1 MLTRRPVLL
10 ALAAAVAAVVGVC
23 VAASLQWVNRP
34 FMGFLLG
41 RNHIVAPIGLAHWTG
56 FQADVP
62 FGARLVGVGE
72 APAPPVTALV
82 ERTWQIPPRTPVSY
96 TFETADGTVTRT
108 IPVMRFTIGDWVSLF
123 GVWLVDGLLFLSL
136 GFGVAWLRPGR
147 TASAATLVF
156 GMAWGLTLLL
166 SLGDFHR
173 FHFRALYAAMQ
184 ALTPAALVVFAL
196 TFPDRPLPRRRTL
209 LMAALGAVM
218 VAQTAADVWLYE
230 RAPALWYRFFDVT
243 LVYLAGA
250 AIAST
255 VVLWRWY
262 RRAPASDRVRLQL
275 VGLGAVVAFGMP
287 ALVHLTGLVAGST
300 LPVNVLPIATAVF
313 PLVIGY
319 AVLQHDLFDLDPLLT
334 RGLFVAALVTVS
346 TTGYLGLVGLVH
358 AVQPAAPP
366 GLTGSMPFVFGLG
379 VVALVS
385 PLRQGVQLTVERFV
399 FRTRYD
405 VEEAVEELSQTL
417 AGTPARDD
425 ILASIRR
432 TLAATIG
439 AHPCLLLLPAPEGDD
454 VGGFA
459 AGGLHVAADD
469 PRLAG
474 RAQLVPLGLEPAA
487 DDPLARRGIVALVVL
502 RVGDDVEGVLAIG
515 AKHNGAPYGARDKTL
530 LRTLANQAAIAL
542 RNAASY
548 AALREL
554 TATLEQR
561 VAARTAE
568 LSATHAELLTTQ
580 QHLARAD
587 KLASLGRL
595 VAGVAHEINNPVA
608 FISSSVDLI
617 HRAALHLREGMAV
630 GPNGGDAA
638 EVRATIDQLVEN
650 ADICRDGAR
659 RAAHIVRELRVFSR
673 ATAEHTEPVDVH
685 AALER
690 ALQLLR
696 GEYRDR
702 IEVVRHFGVVPR
714 PRCNPG
720 QIDQV
725 CMNLLTNAVEAI
737 EGRGTIELRTFAADG
752 RVVLEVSDT
761 GGGIPPDVQERIFEP
776 FFTTKAG
783 TGTGLGLAI
792 VHSLVS
798 RHGGEIEVE
807 ARAGGGTTFRV
818 RLPVDPP
825 AQMRETSRE
834 TT

>member
-1 MLTRRPVLL
+1 MFAPGMLTRRPVLL
-10 ALAAAVAAVVGVC
+10 ALAALVAVVVGVC
-23 VAASLQWVNRP
+23 VAASVGWVNRP

-62 FGARLVGVGE
+62 FGARLIAVDG

-96 TFETADGTVTRT
+96 TFETTDGSVTRT

-123 GVWLVDGLLFLSL
+123 GVWLIDGGLFLCL

-147 TASAATLVF
+147 PASTATLVF
-156 GMAWGLTLLL
+156 GIAWGLTLLL

-173 FHFRALYAAMQ
+173 FHFRTLYAAMQ

-196 TFPDRPLPRRRTL
+196 TFPDRPLPVHRRQL
-209 LMAALGAVM
+209 LVVLGAVAL
-218 VAQTAADVWLYE
+218 AQTVADVWLYE

-243 LVYLAGA
+243 LVYLAA
-250 AIAST
+250 AALAST

-262 RRAPASDRVRLQL
+262 RRAPAGDRVRLQL
-275 VGLGAVVAFGMP
+275 VGLGAIVAFGMP
-287 ALVHLTGLVAGST
+287 ALIHLVGLAAGSA

-319 AVLQHDLFDLDPLLT
+319 AILQHDLFDLDPLVT
-334 RGLFVAALVTVS
+334 RGLFIAALVTVA
-346 TTGYLGLVGLVH
+346 TTGYLGLVGVVH

-366 GLTGSMPFVFGLG
+366 GLSGSMPFVFGLG

-385 PLRQGVQLTVERFV
+385 PIRQGVQLTVDRFV

-405 VEEAVEELSQTL
+405 VEAAMEELSGTL

-432 TLAATIG
+432 TLATTIG
-439 AHPCLLLLPAPEGDD
+439 PHPCLLLLPATD
-454 VGGFA
+454 GFA
-459 AGGLHVAADD
+459 SGGLHVASDD
-469 PRLAG
+469 SRLSG
-474 RAQLVPLGLEPAA
+474 RAQLVPLGADPSS
-487 DDPLARRGIVALVVL
+487 DDPLVRRGIVALVVL
-502 RVGDDVEGVLAIG
+502 RVGDGVEGVLAIG
-515 AKHNGAPYGARDKTL
+515 PKHDAAPYGARDKTL

-548 AALREL
+548 TALREL

-568 LSATHAELLTTQ
+568 LSAAHAELLTTQ

-617 HRAALHLREGMAV
+617 HQAALQLRDGANGDDDAV
-630 GPNGGDAA
+630 R
-638 EVRATIDQLVEN
+638 RATLDQLVEN
-650 ADICRDGAR
+650 AGICRDGAR

-673 ATAEHTEPVDVH
+673 ATAEHTEPVDLH

-702 IEVVRHFGVVPR
+702 IEVVRDFGDVPR

-720 QIDQV
+720 QIDQI

-737 EGRGTIELRTFAADG
+737 EGRGTITLRTHADG
-752 RVVLEVSDT
+752 GSVVLEVGDT

-776 FFTTKAG
+776 FFTTKG
-783 TGTGLGLAI
+783 GNGTGLGLAI

-807 ARAGGGTTFRV
+807 RRAGGGTTFRV

-825 AQMRETSRE
+825 AQKSIDTSRE